1 MGAVTDN
8 NIKRK
13 PSSAAL
19 FRKWSRLIHRD
30 ISYFFAG
37 ILIIYCIS
45 GIYMNHRDS
54 MNVHYTIDRIEFENK
69 EYPKDKKLSEA
80 EVRALLA
87 NYDLA
92 SSYTKHYYPQEN
104 RLKVFIKG
112 GSSLELNQINGRG
125 VVEILSKRPLVSDMV
140 KLHYN
145 PGKWWTWFSDFF
157 CIAMIV
163 VVISGFTMMKGSKG
177 FIGRGGLL
185 LLAGI
190 LIPIIILFTL

>member
-1 MGAVTDN
+1 
-8 NIKRK
+8 
-13 PSSAAL
+13 
-19 FRKWSRLIHRD
+19 
-30 ISYFFAG
+30 
-37 ILIIYCIS
+37 
-45 GIYMNHRDS
+45 MNHRDS

-80 EVRALLA
+80 EVRALLV

-112 GSSLELNQINGRG
+112 GSSLELNQVNGRG
-125 VVEILSKRPLVSDMV
+125 IVEILSKRPLVSDMV